1 MSYEETLNILN
12 KLWLD
17 SKDIQKLLNCGKDSA
32 RKIRDNIAIII
43 KSKGYE
49 LPLGKNKK
57 VSTKEVIEYL
67 GLDINYIIE
76 MASLEQN
83 KSRIR

>member
-32 RKIRDNIAIII
+32 RKIRDNIAKII

-57 VSTKEVIEYL
+57 VSTKEEIEYL

-76 MASLEQN
+76 MASFEQN

>member
-1 MSYEETLNILN
+1 MSYIETLNILN

-17 SKDIQKLLNCGKDSA
+17 SKDIQILLNCGKDSA
-32 RKIRDNIAIII
+32 RKIRDNVAKII

-57 VSTKEVIEYL
+57 ASTKTVIEYL

-83 KSRIR
+83 KNRIK

>member
-1 MSYEETLNILN
+1 MSYIETLNILN

-17 SKDIQKLLNCGKDSA
+17 SKDIQILLNCGKDSA
-32 RKIRDNIAIII
+32 RKIRDNIAKII

>member
-32 RKIRDNIAIII
+32 RKIRDNIAKII

-67 GLDINYIIE
+67 GIDINYIIE

>member
-32 RKIRDNIAIII
+32 RKIRDNIAKII

-76 MASLEQN
+76 MASFEQN

>member
-17 SKDIQKLLNCGKDSA
+17 SSDIQKLLNCGKDSA
-32 RKIRDNIAIII
+32 RKIRDNIAKII

-83 KSRIR
+83 KNRIR

>member
-17 SKDIQKLLNCGKDSA
+17 SKDIQILLNCGKDSA
-32 RKIRDNIAIII
+32 RKIRDNVAKII

-83 KSRIR
+83 KNRIR

>member
-32 RKIRDNIAIII
+32 RKIRDNIAKII